1 MTITE
6 RVRDIFNRY
15 NINLEVTEQNRVEM
29 AEATLD
35 NGTVIYTDGD
45 FFDEGAEVYIIND
58 EGERIPLPPGDYKL
72 ADGVVLTIMEGGKVG
87 SVDRSAV
94 KEGDKGDGKKP
105 GVKPQNV
112 TKPED
117 AGTGGGGAGGKGAP
131 VDAPATPTKPAKGGG
146 GVKKKLGEDEK
157 EELIDSPLTREMVE
171 EMIREAIA
179 ALLAEEEEMGGD
191 KKRRYED
198 EEKEEM
204 SAVDTNTPETEEV
217 ATEAPENAS
226 EETEQTQLSAALKE
240 VAELKTELE
249 EVKKQAATSGLKHA
263 APRKPAEPVDMT
275 SLTTAERVR
284 VLANQFSK

>member
-29 AEATLD
+29 AEATLE

-45 FFDEGAEVYIIND
+45 VFDEGAEVYIIND
-58 EGERIPLPPGDYKL
+58 EGERIPLPPGDYEL
-72 ADGVVLTIMEGGKVG
+72 ADGVVLTIAEAGVVGKVDTSKAKG
-87 SVDRSAV
+87 
-94 KEGDKGDGKKP
+94 GDKG
-105 GVKPQNV
+105 GVDPKRGGRPSG
-112 TKPED
+112 TERSRD
-117 AGTGGGGAGGKGAP
+117 AGGEGSTPTADSP
-131 VDAPATPTKPAKGGG
+131 TPTKDP
-146 GVKKKLGEDEK
+146 VKSPTRTRQSADEK

-179 ALLAEEEEMGGD
+179 ALLAEEEELGGD

-217 ATEAPENAS
+217 ATETPENAS

-240 VAELKTELE
+240 VDELKTQLE